1 MTDYKNKL
9 GGLANRLKEEHPK
22 TPIQEVAPVKS
33 KLTDKLPEVQ
43 LNVWIPKMLLK
54 AMKNYGLEKELS
66 QKDITILALQ
76 ELLSKG

>member
-33 KLTDKLPEVQ
+33 RSADKLPEGQ
-43 LNVWIPKMLLK
+43 LNVWIPKTLLK
-54 AMKNYGLEKELS
+54 AMKSYGVEKELT

-76 ELLSKG
+76 QLLNKG